1 MMQFPNFLFYQQQKP
16 QANLV
21 KSKYHHIMACI
32 HNTYPRMLIL
42 SEAQVSLSMQID
54 ALII

>member
-1 MMQFPNFLFYQQQKP
+1 MMQFPNFLFYQHQKP

-42 SEAQVSLSMQID
+42 SEAQVSLSMQVD